1 MGQTTLS
8 ESLRAVEAE
17 IAAGRPDRAMAL
29 GFEIQSRYPR
39 ALAVQRVIG
48 EIYLAQRKTREA
60 IGALDRALAGNPEDA
75 RACCAR
81 AIVQQIHGN
90 SMAALDWY
98 RRACDINPD
107 DQVLRSA
114 YRELASHLGQ
124 PPYQPTRM
132 GLARLYLRGDL
143 FPHAMREFESL
154 LAEQPDSLEAQV
166 GLAETLWRA
175 QRTQAAEE
183 RCRRILLNA
192 PSCLKATLILTAIE
206 LDAGHADEA
215 ERLARRA
222 AELDPDQRMARML
235 FADRFAGGDRGLRML
250 LLGPEPQPT
259 YDGRVGTAPLSQP
272 SLQAMPQAPM
282 QAPLSTPQL
291 PELPAQRMASG
302 SQPMAQAN
310 SAAMGTGPLPGSI
323 TSGPTGTAGP
333 PANGR
338 SSALP
343 PDFHSIF
350 AETEYMLWG
359 REDERAGRT
368 RANPAVPPGAFG
380 APAAPGSGILPPITN
395 NLDRSRVD
403 PQSSFGRPAPFVPPA
418 MREQGFNMEETEARA
433 AINWINWL
441 QAQGARP
448 QGAPGQQMFG
458 TGPLPPPPAMPT
470 AGPAAPPAG
479 TTAGPF
485 APPPAT
491 STAGPDGG
499 QSVRH
504 ALEGWSSRTNSGPV
518 AGMSATGAPAG
529 DSFSMVQTGPL
540 PPAEEL
546 RAMFAQ
552 LQPDTSSSRIV
563 EGAIVSTQNIDEKP
577 TAELLPPSGRQH
589 DEFAAST
596 NQQYEIAGEELHDAS
611 TTVQPEWA
619 SGASES
625 VDAAAS
631 ASGEQHPLGLSDLYG
646 LYQGHD
652 DDEHAGAGDEL
663 NGASSSS
670 HEQYDLNTRHEEPE
684 WGGESAARA
693 TGAPAPITLEVL
705 ERGFAES
712 GFQPFQLRA
721 EEPSAEA
728 DGADGLASTSSIR
741 ELYGLSEE
749 PSVSPAV
756 DAPMDAAN
764 GASSGTFSFSD
775 GDAWA
780 ANVAPTPEPAAPES
794 EPKQSPMVVDN
805 LPPDDHPAR
814 LERARQRRGEG
825 QIDDALTDYRH
836 VLRNAPHMLGDVVN
850 DLEEAMADA
859 PDHPEIHRLLGDAR
873 IRQGDY
879 LSALESYNRAVALT
893 QAQGS

>member
-29 GFEIQSRYPR
+29 GLEIQSRYPR

-143 FPHAMREFESL
+143 FPHAVREFESL

-222 AELDPDQRMARML
+222 TELDPDQRMARML
-235 FADRFAGGDRGLRML
+235 FADRFAGGDRGLRLL
-250 LLGPEPQPT
+250 LLGPEPQPA
-259 YDGRVGTAPLSQP
+259 YDGRIATAPLSQP
-272 SLQAMPQAPM
+272 SLQAMPQAPR

-291 PELPAQRMASG
+291 PELPTQRVASM
-302 SQPMAQAN
+302 SQPMGQTN
-310 SAAMGTGPLPGSI
+310 GAAMGTGPLPGSI
-323 TSGPTGTAGP
+323 TSGSVSTAGP

-359 REDERAGRT
+359 REDERSGHT

-380 APAAPGSGILPPITN
+380 APAAPGSGILPPIAN
-395 NLDRSRVD
+395 NLDRARVD
-403 PQSSFGRPAPFVPPA
+403 PQSSLFGRPAPFVPPA

-448 QGAPGQQMFG
+448 QNAPGQQMFG
-458 TGPLPPPPAMPT
+458 TGPLPPPPATAT
-470 AGPAAPPAG
+470 AGPAVPPSRQ
-479 TTAGPF
+479 TA
-485 APPPAT
+485 
-491 STAGPDGG
+491 
-499 QSVRH
+499 
-504 ALEGWSSRTNSGPV
+504 GPV
-518 AGMSATGAPAG
+518 AGMSATGAPTG
-529 DSFSMVQTGPL
+529 DSFSTVQTGPL

-552 LQPDTSSSRIV
+552 LQPDTASSRIV
-563 EGAIVSTQNIDEKP
+563 EGALVSTQNIDEKP

-596 NQQYEIAGEELHDAS
+596 NQQHELAGEELHDADG
-611 TTVQPEWA
+611 TVPSAGEEAPDWA
-619 SGASES
+619 RSS
-625 VDAAAS
+625 VDAVAS

-663 NGASSSS
+663 DGTSSSS
-670 HEQYDLNTRHEEPE
+670 HEQYDRNTRHEEPE

-693 TGAPAPITLEVL
+693 TGAPAHITIESL
-705 ERGFAES
+705 EREFAES
-712 GFQPFQLRA
+712 GFQPFQLRT
-721 EEPSAEA
+721 EESSAEA
-728 DGADGLASTSSIR
+728 DGASGPATTSSIR

-749 PSVSPAV
+749 PSVSPAA
-756 DAPMDAAN
+756 DAPTDAAN
-764 GASSGTFSFSD
+764 GASSGTFSFSA

-780 ANVAPTPEPAAPES
+780 ASVAPTPEPAASEP
-794 EPKQSPMVVDN
+794 EPKQPATVVDN
-805 LPPDDHPAR
+805 LAPDDHPAR

-825 QIDDALTDYRH
+825 KIDDALTDYRH